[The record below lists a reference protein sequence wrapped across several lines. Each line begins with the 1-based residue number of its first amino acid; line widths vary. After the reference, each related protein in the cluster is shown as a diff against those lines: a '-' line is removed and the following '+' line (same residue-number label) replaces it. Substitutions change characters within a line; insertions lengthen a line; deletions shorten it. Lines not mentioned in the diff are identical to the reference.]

1 MKRYIMLVL
10 EDAAEAERMKT
21 GLEEAGYRVGWKQN
35 GAGVLRLLEEELPDL
50 LLLGTDITDDTSTV
64 LQEEIGRFAPFP
76 IILLLKEWSTEA
88 VVAGFVRGA
97 NDVVQVTIPMAE
109 LYARIGHLISLFKR
123 LGDGYLTELSFE
135 DLRMELR
142 SRKAWRDEEPI
153 KLTPKEFDLLLFL
166 MKRAGK
172 VCGREMILQQVWGY
186 DFATGTN
193 VVDVYI
199 RHLRKKIDSGHSKKL
214 LHTIRG
220 TGYMLG

>member
-10 EDAAEAERMKT
+10 EDPAEGERIKA
-21 GLEEAGYRVGWKQN
+21 GLEEAGYRISWKRNGVG
-35 GAGVLRLLEEELPDL
+35 VFRLLEEDLPDL
-50 LLLGTDITDDTSTV
+50 LLLGTDLPDDASLV
-64 LQEEIGRFAPFP
+64 LQEGMGRFAAFP
-76 IILLLKEWSTEA
+76 IILLLKEWSTES
-88 VVAGFVRGA
+88 VVAGFARGA
-97 NDVVQVTIPMAE
+97 NDVVRVTIPLAE
-109 LYARIGHLISLFKR
+109 LYARVGHLISLFKR
-123 LGDGYLTELSFE
+123 LGDGSLTELSFE

-142 SRKAWRDEEPI
+142 SRKAWRDGEPI

-172 VCGREMILQQVWGY
+172 VCGRDMILQQVWGY

-199 RHLRKKIDSGHSKKL
+199 RHLRKKIDSGHTKKL

>member
-1 MKRYIMLVL
+1 MKRYIILVL
-10 EDAAEAERMKT
+10 EDPAEGERIKS
-21 GLEEAGYRVGWKQN
+21 GLEEAGYRIGWRQN
-35 GAGVLRLLEEELPDL
+35 EIGVLRWLEEDLPDL
-50 LLLGTDITDDTSTV
+50 LLLGTDLPNDASSV

-76 IILLLKEWSTEA
+76 ILLLLKEWSSEA
-88 VVAGFVRGA
+88 VVAGFARGA
-97 NDVVQVTIPMAE
+97 NDVVQVTIPMVE

-123 LGDGYLTELSFE
+123 LGDGSLTELSFE

-142 SRKAWRDEEPI
+142 GRKAWRDGEPI

-166 MKRAGK
+166 LKRAGK
-172 VCGREMILQQVWGY
+172 VCGREMLLQQVWGY

-199 RHLRKKIDSGHSKKL
+199 RHLRKKIDSGHTKKL
-214 LHTIRG
+214 LHTVRG